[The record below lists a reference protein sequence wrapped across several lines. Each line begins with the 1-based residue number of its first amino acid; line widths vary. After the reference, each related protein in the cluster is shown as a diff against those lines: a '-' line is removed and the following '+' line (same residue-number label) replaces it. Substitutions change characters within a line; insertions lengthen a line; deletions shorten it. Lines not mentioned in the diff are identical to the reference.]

1 MKKIRILLMVF
12 VLVLPLSLSS
22 FTTPESGETEAE
34 TTTEGTTEAEE
45 TTPGETDTDGS
56 VETETPTDEVA
67 PGEEET
73 ITDET
78 VGTET
83 DETTPGET
91 DTPTDE
97 AAPGETE
104 TEGSDETETP
114 TDVTDETGTTNEE
127 LEKIAEENKAFLDS
141 VIQTITDGALWANIL
156 TSITI
161 LISIVLIVK
170 DKFGKLIS
178 VVTAAFKSVGD
189 LISKKADSE
198 TVIGELQKTNTE
210 VSMAFNNSLCEMRN
224 ELVPLIDSLKKA
236 NAEVSTSINQ
246 SVGNMR
252 NELVPLL
259 NNLKEQLDVKD
270 ENDKALWTVLTI
282 FMQNVKIPES
292 ARTEILSRMNGIKEC
307 KGSIYE
313 LVTEAQ
319 EAINTTH
326 EEKLALE
333 EETPHL
339 NSLLEEVETEG

>member
-12 VLVLPLSLSS
+12 VLILPLSLSS
-22 FTTPESGETEAE
+22 FTTTESGETETE
-34 TTTEGTTEAEE
+34 TTTEE
-45 TTPGETDTDGS
+45 T
-56 VETETPTDEVA
+56 A
-67 PGEEET
+67 PGEETSTEET
-73 ITDET
+73 
-78 VGTET
+78 G
-83 DETTPGET
+83 
-91 DTPTDE
+91 
-97 AAPGETE
+97 
-104 TEGSDETETP
+104 ETETP
-114 TDVTDETGTTNEE
+114 TDVTDELGTTDEE

-141 VIQTITDGALWANIL
+141 VVETITDGALWANIL

-170 DKFGKLIS
+170 DKFGKTIEI
-178 VVTAAFKSVGD
+178 VTAALKRVGD
-189 LISKKADSE
+189 LINKKADSE

-210 VSMAFNNSLCEMRN
+210 VSMAIDKSLGDMKN
-224 ELVPLIDSLKKA
+224 ELVPLIDSLQKA
-236 NAEVSTSINQ
+236 NAEVSTSINEN
-246 SVGNMR
+246 VGNMR

-259 NNLKEQLDVKD
+259 NSLQKQLDVKD

-307 KGSIYE
+307 KGSIYD

-319 EAINTTH
+319 EAINATH

-333 EETPHL
+333 EETPYL

>member
-12 VLVLPLSLSS
+12 VLILPLSLSS
-22 FTTPESGETEAE
+22 FTTTESGETETE
-34 TTTEGTTEAEE
+34 TTTEE
-45 TTPGETDTDGS
+45 T
-56 VETETPTDEVA
+56 A
-67 PGEEET
+67 PGEETSTEET
-73 ITDET
+73 
-78 VGTET
+78 G
-83 DETTPGET
+83 
-91 DTPTDE
+91 
-97 AAPGETE
+97 
-104 TEGSDETETP
+104 ETETP
-114 TDVTDETGTTNEE
+114 TDVTDELGTTDEE

-141 VIQTITDGALWANIL
+141 VVETITDGALWANIL

-170 DKFGKLIS
+170 DKFGKTIEI
-178 VVTAAFKSVGD
+178 VTAALKRVGD
-189 LISKKADSE
+189 LINKKADSE

-210 VSMAFNNSLCEMRN
+210 VSMAINEGLG
-224 ELVPLIDSLKKA
+224 ELVPLIDSLQKA
-236 NAEVSTSINQ
+236 NAEVSTSINEN
-246 SVGNMR
+246 VGNMR

-259 NNLKEQLDVKD
+259 NSLQKQLDVKE

-319 EAINTTH
+319 EAINTMH
-326 EEKLALE
+326 DEKLALS
-333 EETPHL
+333 EETPNL